1 MDSIQAALDTI
12 IYKIVTTENLQNS
25 AGQIRNETESISSLV
40 AHIPSIIALITMV
53 ISVFLV
59 FYKIRLDN
67 AAQIKREFIL
77 DRYRNNKTKLEK
89 FYNPI
94 FILLEMNTKIF
105 NEFGPSKLT
114 LEDDQ
119 YNSDLMKVW
128 DNLVDDVIIPNN
140 NKIVGLITNNSY
152 LLNNEDNHDLYIN
165 LITHI
170 KSYEQNKIH
179 NNQIHKNYKY
189 NTTYIDNV
197 RIQRNIVLSRINDS
211 IKK

>member
-1 MDSIQAALDTI
+1 
-12 IYKIVTTENLQNS
+12 
-25 AGQIRNETESISSLV
+25 
-40 AHIPSIIALITMV
+40 
-53 ISVFLV
+53 
-59 FYKIRLDN
+59 
-67 AAQIKREFIL
+67 
-77 DRYRNNKTKLEK
+77 
-89 FYNPI
+89 
-94 FILLEMNTKIF
+94 MNTKIF